1 MRRAS
6 GARWRPAVL
15 ALVTLAPPL
24 AGAQKAPPAAPAAP
38 ASAGGLTFGGDV
50 LPKTVRYGWPELL
63 DLDRQTAEWT
73 ADDKQHTL
81 LGIPLAGVLARAG
94 FRPSEPKPDATPED
108 KRAAYQVAIVVTGGD
123 GQQAVLSAAELTPGM
138 GFTQAMLIFQMDG
151 ASLPAGQ
158 GPLKLVVLSDGNK
171 HLRSVRSV
179 ARIDL
184 ISLRRMLPPAQK

>member
-1 MRRAS
+1 MR
-6 GARWRPAVL
+6 GAAGPRLRL
-15 ALVTLAPPL
+15 AALLFATLAPSL
-24 AGAQKAPPAAPAAP
+24 AGAQKAPPAAPTAP
-38 ASAGGLTFGGDV
+38 ANSGGLTFGGDV
-50 LPKTVRYGWPELL
+50 LPKTIRFGWPEIL

-81 LGIPLAGVLARAG
+81 VGIPLSGVLARAG

-108 KRAAYQVAIVVTGGD
+108 KRAAYQVAIVVTGAD

-138 GFTQAMLIFQMDG
+138 GFTQAMLVFQMDG